1 MFPLRLLRLK
11 TSDPKLY
18 KQITSLEGHV
28 EHRQHQVIAYDNIFH
43 HHFNII
49 EQYFYKLILDR
60 SYQFALEEYPLI

>member
-28 EHRQHQVIAYDNIFH
+28 EHRQDQVIVYDNVFK

-49 EQYFYKLILDR
+49 EQYFYMKTIIDR
-60 SYQFALEEYPLI
+60 NCQIALA